1 MATFTSP
8 TKERITG
15 AAARI
20 DPASKGFVRATTMVG
35 VLSFA
40 SAFAVSGSALYWA
53 GVQIHLPYPLAL
65 PLAIDLPLI
74 VFALSALSRR
84 GRGQSTGPS
93 MAWLLLF
100 SFASV
105 AINIWHALSLDAVG
119 VHLLGS
125 LFVASIIPI
134 AILSTSEQLLSV
146 LVAPPA
152 HGADRLQ
159 REARAA
165 DRLTT
170 APATEVRARPKRG
183 TPEFDDR
190 VADIRDRK
198 AAAGGVSNAELKRE
212 GFLMSEINASS

>member
-1 MATFTSP
+1 MAVFSSP
-8 TKERITG
+8 SKDRITG

-20 DPASKGFVRATTMVG
+20 DPASKGFVRATTVVG

-40 SAFAVSGSALYWA
+40 AAFAVSGNALYWA
-53 GVQIHLPYPLAL
+53 GVQIHLPFPLAL
-65 PLAIDLPLI
+65 PLAIDLPLV
-74 VFALSALSRR
+74 VFALAALARR
-84 GRGQSTGPS
+84 ARGQNTGPS

-105 AINIWHALSLDAVG
+105 AINIWHALSLNAVG
-119 VHLLGS
+119 VHLVGN

-152 HGADRLQ
+152 HDPDRLQ

-165 DRLTT
+165 DRLTDG
-170 APATEVRARPKRG
+170 PATEVRARPKRG
-183 TPEFDDR
+183 TPESDDR
-190 VADIRDRK
+190 LADIRDRK
-198 AAAGGVSNAELKRE
+198 AAAGGASTAELKRE
-212 GFLMSEINASS
+212 GFSMSEIAASS